1 VLVIGQASGGSFIV
15 TIPFALSRIGM
26 TWSLLAG
33 MGRWGVKIVQQSD
46 GLSEQMKKGLV
57 I

>member
-1 VLVIGQASGGSFIV
+1 VLVIGQASKGSFIV

>member
-1 VLVIGQASGGSFIV
+1 MLVIGQASEGTFIV